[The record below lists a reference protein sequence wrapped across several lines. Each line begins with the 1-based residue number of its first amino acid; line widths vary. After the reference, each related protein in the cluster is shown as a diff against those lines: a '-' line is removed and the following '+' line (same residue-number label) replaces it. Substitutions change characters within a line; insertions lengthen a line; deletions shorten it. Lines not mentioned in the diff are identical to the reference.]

1 MKALLLY
8 RDRDFEFPSELPR
21 KLDLKQELSPHQLD
35 LVQDLELVTLF
46 NVMSGG
52 DRFLFEVAMR
62 VMLASLDDASAI
74 VYRQHVLADCLA
86 QPDLVRELYNIATE
100 AMEVPKKAAW
110 GWSSHYPASILAGA
124 VRALEMYLEL
134 LKRVRL
140 IADQHTS
147 DFQSEGFSTLFR
159 TLQLELDDQYF
170 EAVTR
175 HLKQLRFKNGVT
187 MSAELGSANIGVN
200 YVLRSPGSR
209 RTAWRERIGLGTK
222 NAFSFTIPPRDEAGA
237 QAVAGLE
244 ARGLNLVANAAAQS
258 ADHIKS
264 FFAMLRL
271 ELGFYVGCLNV
282 RDRLVTKGETLCV
295 PRPLSWEPPSLSFTG
310 LGDVCLSLRLEKPV
324 VGNSADVHGKSLL
337 VITGPNSGGKST
349 FLRSIG
355 LAQLMMQ
362 AGMFVTAESFEAGVA
377 KAVFTH
383 FIREEDPSMTRGR
396 LDEELS
402 RMGRIA
408 DEVSPRSLMLFNE
421 SFAGT
426 NEREGSEIGRQVVRA
441 LLESNSKVIYVTH
454 LYDLA
459 ESFRLELPD
468 TSLFMRAER
477 SRDGLRT
484 YKLVEADPLP
494 TSNGEDLYYRIF
506 EAR

>member
-8 RDRDFEFPSELPR
+8 RDRDFEIPAELPR
-21 KLDLKQELSPHQLD
+21 KLDLEQELSPHELD

-46 NVMSGG
+46 NVMSRG

-62 VMLASLDDASAI
+62 VMLASLDDPAAI

-86 QPDLVRELYNIATE
+86 RPELVRELYDIATE
-100 AMEVPKKAAW
+100 AMDVPKKASW
-110 GWSSHYPASILAGA
+110 GWSSHFPASILAGA
-124 VRALEMYLEL
+124 VRALDMYMEL
-134 LKRVRL
+134 LKRVRGT
-140 IADQHTS
+140 ADQHAAE
-147 DFQSEGFSTLFR
+147 FKSEGFSNLFR
-159 TLQLELDDQYF
+159 TLQLELDNEYF
-170 EAVTR
+170 ETVRR

-187 MSAELGSANIGVN
+187 MSAELGGGNVGVH

-209 RTAWRERIGLGTK
+209 RPAWRERLGLGPR
-222 NAFSFTIPPRDEAGA
+222 NAYSFSIPPRDEAGA
-237 QAVAGLE
+237 QAVGELE

-258 ADHIKS
+258 ADHIRS

-271 ELGFYVGCLNV
+271 ELGFYVGCLNL
-282 RDRLVTKGETLCV
+282 RDRLVAKGETFCV
-295 PRPLSWEPPSLSFTG
+295 PRPLSWDPPSLSFME
-310 LGDVCLSLRLEKPV
+310 LGDICLALRLEQPV
-324 VGNSADVHGKSLL
+324 VGNSAYADGKPLV

-349 FLRSIG
+349 FLRSVG

-362 AGMFVTAESFEAGVA
+362 AGMFVMAQSFDAGVA
-377 KAVFTH
+377 KGIFTH
-383 FIREEDPSMTRGR
+383 FIREEDPSMTSGR

-408 DEVSPRSLMLFNE
+408 DEVSPRSLLLFNE

-441 LLESNSKVIYVTH
+441 LLESGSKVVYVTH

-459 ESFRLELPD
+459 ESLRLEHPD
-468 TSLFMRAER
+468 TALFMRAER
-477 SRDGLRT
+477 SEDGRRT
-484 YKLVEADPLP
+484 YKLVKADPLP

-506 EAR
+506 QTR

>member
-8 RDRDFEFPSELPR
+8 RDHDFEFPGELPR
-21 KLDLKQELSPHQLD
+21 RLDLEQELSSHHLD

-46 NVMSGG
+46 NVMSRG

-62 VMLASLDDASAI
+62 VMLAGLDDVGAI
-74 VYRQHVLADCLA
+74 TYRQHVLADCLA
-86 QPDLVRELYNIATE
+86 QPDLVRELYEIATE
-100 AMEVPKKAAW
+100 AMDVPKKTAW
-110 GWSSHYPASILAGA
+110 GWSSHYPASILGGA
-124 VRALEMYLEL
+124 VRALDMYLEL
-134 LKRVRL
+134 LKRVRG
-140 IADQHTS
+140 IADQHAGA
-147 DFQSEGFSTLFR
+147 FQSEGFSNLFR
-159 TLQLELDDQYF
+159 TLQVELDDEYF
-170 EAVTR
+170 ETVTR
-175 HLKQLRFKNGVT
+175 RLKQLRFKNGVT
-187 MSAELGSANIGVN
+187 MSAELGRANVGAN
-200 YVLRSPGSR
+200 YVLRSPESR
-209 RTAWRERIGLGTK
+209 RPAWLERIGLGPK
-222 NAFSFTIPPRDEAGA
+222 NAYSFTIPPRDEAGA
-237 QAVAGLE
+237 QAVAELE

-282 RDRLVTKGETLCV
+282 RDRLVAKGENLCI
-295 PRPLSWEPPSLSFTG
+295 PRPLSWGPPSLAFTG

-324 VGNSADVHGKSLL
+324 VGNSADAYGKSLV

-377 KAVFTH
+377 KAIFTH

-396 LDEELS
+396 LEEELS

-408 DEVSPRSLMLFNE
+408 DELSPRSLMLFNE

-426 NEREGSEIGRQVVRA
+426 NEREGSEIGRQVVKA
-441 LLESNSKVIYVTH
+441 LLESDSKVIYVTH

-459 ESFRLELPD
+459 ESFRIERHD

-477 SRDGLRT
+477 SRDGRRT